1 MKIFKQ
7 YYKYIIAIILLLGL
21 LTYKNLREFN
31 WGNWAKRTAKNL
43 MEDARKNDEKRQ
55 HDLANIKY
63 SLVILI
69 GNDYYKAW
77 AYNCRGSNT
86 HKKVRRSENE
96 KYFKQTLSD
105 YDNAIKHTSN
115 CYASALGNKGL
126 LYSKIGDLE
135 TAINYYN
142 EAIQCNAKYQYAW
155 ENKTNDLFD
164 AKRYSEAIETGL
176 QAIEKFG
183 PNDDIY
189 FDIAYSYEMLGNHKK
204 AVEYYN
210 KELKMNNYKSWWT
223 LTNASYCKLMLKDYD
238 GAIEYALKSIR
249 LWDRDVHPYN
259 FVAFAA
265 IKKRNLD
272 LAIQYNNL
280 AFNKAY
286 KENYLTFYNYA
297 YIKHLQGDN
306 EGARQRLE
314 KARQLFAKDK
324 ETWQFEGFETLCDNL
339 ERKL

>member
-1 MKIFKQ
+1 MNFKQ
-7 YYKYIIAIILLLGL
+7 YRKYIIAIILLLCF
-21 LTYKNLREFN
+21 LTYKNIKDFN
-31 WGNWAKRTAKNL
+31 WQNWANKTSKEL
-43 MEDARKNDEKRQ
+43 MEDARKNEEKHQ
-55 HDLANIKY
+55 HDIANFKY
-63 SLVILI
+63 SIVILI
-69 GNDYYKAW
+69 GNDYYKSW

-86 HKKVRRSENE
+86 HKKVRGNKNN
-96 KYFKQTLSD
+96 KYFKQAFSD
-105 YDNAIKHTSN
+105 YDNAIKYSKQ
-115 CYASALGNKGL
+115 CYPAAIGNKGL
-126 LYSKIGDLE
+126 LYSKIGNLE

-142 EAIQCNAKYQYAW
+142 EAIQCDAKYQFAW
-155 ENKTNDLFD
+155 SNKVDDLFD

-183 PNDDIY
+183 PNDEIY
-189 FDIAYSYEMLGNHKK
+189 FDIAYSYEMIGNHKK
-204 AVEYYN
+204 AIEYYD

-238 GAIEYALKSIR
+238 GAIEYATKSIQ
-249 LWDRDVHPYN
+249 LWDKNIHPYN

-265 IKKRNLD
+265 IQKGNLD

-306 EGARQRLE
+306 DGARQRLD
-314 KARQLFAKDK
+314 KARHLFAKDT
-324 ETWQFEGFETLCDNL
+324 ETWQFEGFETLCNKL
-339 ERKL
+339 ESKL